1 MWWGG
6 LGEER
11 RRSPQGEPVT
21 APHSGAATDLGRI
34 KDLYRTMLR
43 IRRVEERIRDLYA
56 AGRMPGFIHLSIGQ
70 EAVASGA
77 AAASPAPIS

>member
-1 MWWGG
+1 
-6 LGEER
+6 
-11 RRSPQGEPVT
+11 VT

-34 KDLYRTMLR
+34 QDLHRTMLR